1 MRMALLLIVGTDTA
15 LIEGTSQ
22 TLTAAGHQLL
32 FSSTLADALD
42 SVGDARPIVVLV
54 EQSAID
60 EIRMTLRVPLAE
72 GGAFLVFHGE
82 DAPVTP
88 MPARVQRATLAELEL
103 PLEAKRL
110 LALVRYVE
118 TRAQIVGRE
127 SASDWESTGDADNDS
142 DVEADIGAH

>member
-1 MRMALLLIVGTDTA
+1 MALLLIVGTDTA

-22 TLTAAGHQLL
+22 TLTTAGHQIL
-32 FSSTLADALD
+32 FSPTLADALD
-42 SVGDARPIVVLV
+42 SVGEARPIVVLV
-54 EQSAID
+54 ERSAID

-82 DAPVTP
+82 DAPASP
-88 MPARVQRATLAELEL
+88 IPARVQRATLAELEL

-127 SASDWESTGDADNDS
+127 SANDWESSGDADNDS
-142 DVEADIGAH
+142 DVEADLAAR

>member
-1 MRMALLLIVGTDTA
+1 MALLLIVGTDTA
-15 LIEGTSQ
+15 LIEGASQ

-32 FSSTLADALD
+32 FSPTLHDSLD

-54 EQSAID
+54 ERSAID

-82 DAPVTP
+82 DAPAAP
-88 MPARVQRATLAELEL
+88 MPARVQRATLAELEF
-103 PLEAKRL
+103 PLESKRL

-127 SASDWESTGDADNDS
+127 SGSDWESTGDPDSDS
-142 DVEADIGAH
+142 DVEADIGTR

>member
-1 MRMALLLIVGTDTA
+1 MALLLIVGTDAA
-15 LIEGTSQ
+15 LVEGTSQ
-22 TLTAAGHQLL
+22 ILTAAGHQALL
-32 FSSTLADALD
+32 SPTIADALD
-42 SVGDARPIVVLV
+42 CVGDSRPIVVLV
-54 EQSAID
+54 ERSAID

-82 DAPVTP
+82 DFPVVP
-88 MPARVQRATLAELEL
+88 LPARVQRATLAELEL

-127 SASDWESTGDADNDS
+127 SASDWESAGDSDSDS
-142 DVEADIGAH
+142 DVKADIEAR

>member
-1 MRMALLLIVGTDTA
+1 MALLLIVGTDTA

-32 FSSTLADALD
+32 FSPTLVDALD

-54 EQSAID
+54 ERPAID

-82 DAPVTP
+82 DALVTP

-127 SASDWESTGDADNDS
+127 SASDWESTGDSDNDS
-142 DVEADIGAH
+142 DVEADIGAR

>member
-1 MRMALLLIVGTDTA
+1 MALLLIVGTDSA

-32 FSSTLADALD
+32 FSPNLIEALEAAGD
-42 SVGDARPIVVLV
+42 SRPIVVLV
-54 EQSAID
+54 ERSAID

-82 DAPVTP
+82 DSPPAP

-103 PLEAKRL
+103 PLESKRL

-118 TRAQIVGRE
+118 SRAQIVGRE
-127 SASDWESTGDADNDS
+127 SADDWQSNGDSDNDS
-142 DVEADIGAH
+142 DVEADIGAR

>member
-1 MRMALLLIVGTDTA
+1 MAMLLIVGTDTA

-22 TLTAAGHQLL
+22 TLTAAGHQLF
-32 FSSTLADALD
+32 FSQSLADALD
-42 SVGDARPIVVLV
+42 SVGDLRPIVVLV
-54 EQSAID
+54 ERSAID

-72 GGAFLVFHGE
+72 GGAFLVFHAE
-82 DAPVTP
+82 DAPAVP
-88 MPARVQRATLAELEL
+88 MPPRVQRATLAELEL

-127 SASDWESTGDADNDS
+127 SATDWESTPDSDTDS
-142 DVEADIGAH
+142 DVEADMVAR

>member
-1 MRMALLLIVGTDTA
+1 MAMLLIVGTDAA

-22 TLTAAGHQLL
+22 TLTAAGHQLF
-32 FSSTLADALD
+32 FSPTLGEALD
-42 SVGDARPIVVLV
+42 SVGDLRPIVVLV
-54 EQSAID
+54 ERSAID

-82 DAPVTP
+82 DAAAVP
-88 MPARVQRATLAELEL
+88 MPPRVQRATLAELEL
-103 PLEAKRL
+103 PLESKRL

-127 SASDWESTGDADNDS
+127 SASDWESTSDSDNDS
-142 DVEADIGAH
+142 DVEADIVAR

>member
-1 MRMALLLIVGTDTA
+1 MAVLLMVGTDTA

-22 TLTAAGHQLL
+22 TLTAAGHQL
-32 FSSTLADALD
+32 FFAQSLADALD
-42 SVGDARPIVVLV
+42 AVGDLRPIVVLV
-54 EQSAID
+54 ERSAID

-82 DAPVTP
+82 NAPAAS
-88 MPARVQRATLAELEL
+88 MPPRVQRATLAELEL
-103 PLEAKRL
+103 PLEATRL

-127 SASDWESTGDADNDS
+127 SASDWESSSDSDADS
-142 DVEADIGAH
+142 DVEADMVAR

>member
-1 MRMALLLIVGTDTA
+1 MALLLIVGTDTA

-32 FSSTLADALD
+32 FSRSLD
-42 SVGDARPIVVLV
+42 ESLETVGDARPIVVLV
-54 EQSAID
+54 ERSAID
-60 EIRMTLRVPLAE
+60 EIRMTLRVPLSE
-72 GGAFLVFHGE
+72 GGAFLVFHAE
-82 DAPVTP
+82 DAPVAP

-103 PLEAKRL
+103 PLESKRL

-127 SASDWESTGDADNDS
+127 SASDWETAGSADGDS
-142 DVEADIGAH
+142 DTEAEIVAR

>member
-1 MRMALLLIVGTDTA
+1 MALLLIVGTDTA

-22 TLTAAGHQLL
+22 TLTAAGHQTL
-32 FSSTLADALD
+32 FSPTLADALD
-42 SVGDARPIVVLV
+42 CVGDSRPIVVLV
-54 EQSAID
+54 ERSAID

-82 DAPVTP
+82 DSLPVS
-88 MPARVQRATLAELEL
+88 MPPRVQRATLAELEL
-103 PLEAKRL
+103 PLESKRL

-127 SASDWESTGDADNDS
+127 SASDWESTGDSDSDS
-142 DVEADIGAH
+142 DVEADIGAR

>member
-1 MRMALLLIVGTDTA
+1 MALLLIVGTDAA

-22 TLTAAGHQLL
+22 TLTAAGHTL
-32 FSSTLADALD
+32 FFSPSLAESLDA
-42 SVGDARPIVVLV
+42 VGDLRPIVVLV
-54 EQSAID
+54 ERSAID

-82 DAPVTP
+82 DAAAGP
-88 MPARVQRATLAELEL
+88 MPPRVQRATLAELEL

-127 SASDWESTGDADNDS
+127 SSSDWESSSDS
-142 DVEADIGAH
+142 DSDSDAEADIAAR

>member
-1 MRMALLLIVGTDTA
+1 MALLLVVGTDTP

-32 FSSTLADALD
+32 FSSTLVESLEA
-42 SVGDARPIVVLV
+42 VGDARPIVVLV
-54 EQSAID
+54 ERSAID

-82 DAPVTP
+82 DAAVTP

-103 PLEAKRL
+103 PLESKRL

-118 TRAQIVGRE
+118 SRAQIVGRE
-127 SASDWESTGDADNDS
+127 SASDWESAGDADGDS
-142 DVEADIGAH
+142 NAEADIVPR

>member
-1 MRMALLLIVGTDTA
+1 MALLLIVGTDAA

-32 FSSTLADALD
+32 FSPSLVESLE
-42 SVGDARPIVVLV
+42 SVGVARPIVVLV
-54 EQSAID
+54 ERSAID

-82 DAPVTP
+82 DALPAP
-88 MPARVQRATLAELEL
+88 MPARVQRATLAELQL

-127 SASDWESTGDADNDS
+127 SALDWESAGDAEGDS
-142 DVEADIGAH
+142 EAKQIS

>member
-1 MRMALLLIVGTDTA
+1 MALLLIVGTDTA

-32 FSSTLADALD
+32 FSPTLVDSLD
-42 SVGDARPIVVLV
+42 SVGEVRPIVVLV
-54 EQSAID
+54 ERSAID

-82 DAPVTP
+82 DVPVVP
-88 MPARVQRATLAELEL
+88 MPPRVQRATLAELEL

-127 SASDWESTGDADNDS
+127 SASDWESNGHSDNDS
-142 DVEADIGAH
+142 DVEADVAAR

>member
-1 MRMALLLIVGTDTA
+1 MALLLIVGTDTA

-32 FSSTLADALD
+32 FSPTLLEALD

-54 EQSAID
+54 ERSAID

-82 DAPVTP
+82 DSPP
-88 MPARVQRATLAELEL
+88 MSMPPRVQRATLAELEL
-103 PLEAKRL
+103 PLESKRL

-127 SASDWESTGDADNDS
+127 SASDWESTGDSDSDS
-142 DVEADIGAH
+142 DVEADIGAR

>member
-1 MRMALLLIVGTDTA
+1 MALLLVVGTDTP

-32 FSSTLADALD
+32 FSPTLVESLE

-54 EQSAID
+54 ERSAID

-82 DAPVTP
+82 DAAVTP

-103 PLEAKRL
+103 PLESKRL

-127 SASDWESTGDADNDS
+127 SASDWESAGDADGDS
-142 DVEADIGAH
+142 NAEADIVAR

>member
-1 MRMALLLIVGTDTA
+1 MALLLIVGTDAA

-32 FSSTLADALD
+32 FSPTLLEALD
-42 SVGDARPIVVLV
+42 SVGDSRPIVVLV
-54 EQSAID
+54 ERSAID

-82 DAPVTP
+82 DSPVLP
-88 MPARVQRATLAELEL
+88 MPPRVQRATLAELEL
-103 PLEAKRL
+103 PLEGKRL

-127 SASDWESTGDADNDS
+127 SASDWQTPSDSDSDS
-142 DVEADIGAH
+142 DVEADIGAR

>member
-1 MRMALLLIVGTDTA
+1 MALLLIVGTDTA

-32 FSSTLADALD
+32 FSPTLVESLEP
-42 SVGDARPIVVLV
+42 VGDARPIVVLV
-54 EQSAID
+54 ERSAID
-60 EIRMTLRVPLAE
+60 EIRMTLRVPLAA

-82 DAPVTP
+82 DAPVAP
-88 MPARVQRATLAELEL
+88 MPARVQRAPLAELEL
-103 PLEAKRL
+103 PLESKRL

-127 SASDWESTGDADNDS
+127 SASDWESAADADGDS
-142 DVEADIGAH
+142 DAEADIAAR